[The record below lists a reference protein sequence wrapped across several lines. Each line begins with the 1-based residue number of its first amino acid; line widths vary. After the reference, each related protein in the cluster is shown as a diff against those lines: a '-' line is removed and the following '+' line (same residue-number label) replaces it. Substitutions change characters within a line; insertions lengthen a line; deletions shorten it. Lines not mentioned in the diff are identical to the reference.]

1 VTLDEIHDQ
10 VVALERE
17 IVDVEPASPEL
28 SAVIARLRELQGE
41 LERTRSV
48 LGPLVPDAASPKSP
62 VERSADDLDA
72 ALTSLMRAA
81 TAKQQSGA
89 P

>member
-1 VTLDEIHDQ
+1 MTIDEIHDE

-17 IVDVEPASPEL
+17 IRDVAPASPEL
-28 SAVIARLRELQGE
+28 SAVIARIRELRGE
-41 LERTRSV
+41 LERARSV
-48 LGPLVPDAASPKSP
+48 LGPLIPDAASPKSP

-81 TAKQQSGA
+81 TAKRESGA
-89 P
+89 L